1 MALVCVLCYRGI
13 RISESGKLFV
23 ESGILGF
30 GIRIQLTIG
39 IQNPSSTD
47 KDWDPVPGI
56 RNPRVESSI
65 DVLSEFHVWWENP
78 LTIFYVRLNRPES
91 CLKQSKVI
99 TVLSNT
105 NNGSHS
111 FAFSLAD
118 LLLIFDFRPTSPPRN
133 KTSESFE
140 VFGPPHIHPDLLREV
155 YSILEQLLP
164 AVQRNLYEDV
174 DGQKAADSNSPDHE
188 ESPLLPSSVKMHR
201 KAVTSDKN
209 IILIRNHFDR
219 ADLVNLSSEIDFDL
233 KYSDSAFIN
242 KSNGMITESR
252 AYFSEELNFGEPIHS
267 NSSSD
272 VRSLKVAMT
281 SLVTL
286 IELPNYFE
294 QAESERV
301 KVHLF
306 VSLSL
311 PKSKST
317 FSVKETRKVQTG
329 RAVSNLTL
337 SPSETPLA
345 NQTYNSTNSSSIL
358 LTRSRRSTNL
368 AFDYSSTL
376 FQKKVLGIMV
386 KVTARYKVQEG
397 VSVRETVVLHIG
409 KFDRKLIDKEY
420 PWSQLQR
427 QQPSRNSYSWSTS
440 IVSAFS
446 LYWYTFIQ
454 RVLTKLSFNI

>member
-1 MALVCVLCYRGI
+1 M
-13 RISESGKLFV
+13 
-23 ESGILGF
+23 
-30 GIRIQLTIG
+30 
-39 IQNPSSTD
+39 
-47 KDWDPVPGI
+47 
-56 RNPRVESSI
+56 
-65 DVLSEFHVWWENP
+65 
-78 LTIFYVRLNRPES
+78 
-91 CLKQSKVI
+91 
-99 TVLSNT
+99 
-105 NNGSHS
+105 
-111 FAFSLAD
+111 AD
-118 LLLIFDFRPTSPPRN
+118 LLLIFDFRPTSSERN

-140 VFGPPHIHPDLLREV
+140 VFGPRHIHPDLLREI

-174 DGQKAADSNSPDHE
+174 DGQKAADSNSPNHE

-209 IILIRNHFDR
+209 IVLIRNHFDR

-252 AYFSEELNFGEPIHS
+252 SYFSEELNFGEPIHS

-281 SLVTL
+281 SLITI

-311 PKSKST
+311 PRAKST
-317 FSVKETRKVQTG
+317 FSLKETRKVQTG

-337 SPSETPLA
+337 TPSENPLV
-345 NQTYNSTNSSSIL
+345 NQTLYNSNNSSSTL
-358 LTRSRRSTNL
+358 LTRSRRSTKL
-368 AFDYSSTL
+368 DFDKTYTL
-376 FQKKVLGIMV
+376 FQKKVLGINV
-386 KVTARYKVQEG
+386 KAIARYKVQED
-397 VSVRETVVLHIG
+397 VKVRETVVLYIG
-409 KFDRKLIDKEY
+409 RFDTTLFDRAY
-420 PWSQLQR
+420 TWSQLK
-427 QQPSRNSYSWSTS
+427 QQKPLRWSYSWSKTFVSASSLFWHTS
-440 IVSAFS
+440 IK
-446 LYWYTFIQ
+446 
-454 RVLTKLSFNI
+454 RVLVNPQR

>member
-1 MALVCVLCYRGI
+1 MKHR
-13 RISESGKLFV
+13 
-23 ESGILGF
+23 
-30 GIRIQLTIG
+30 
-39 IQNPSSTD
+39 
-47 KDWDPVPGI
+47 
-56 RNPRVESSI
+56 
-65 DVLSEFHVWWENP
+65 
-78 LTIFYVRLNRPES
+78 
-91 CLKQSKVI
+91 
-99 TVLSNT
+99 
-105 NNGSHS
+105 SHS
-111 FAFSLAD
+111 IAFSLAD
-118 LLLIFDFRPTSPPRN
+118 LLLIFDFRPTSPARN
-133 KTSESFE
+133 KTRGSFE
-140 VFGPPHIHPDLLREV
+140 VFGPRHIHPDLLREV
-155 YSILEQLLP
+155 YSIVEQLLP

-209 IILIRNHFDR
+209 IVLIRNHFDR

-252 AYFSEELNFGEPIHS
+252 SYFSEELNFGEPIHS

-281 SLVTL
+281 SLITI

-311 PKSKST
+311 PKAKST

-337 SPSETPLA
+337 TPSENPLV
-345 NQTYNSTNSSSIL
+345 NQTLYNSNNSSSTL
-358 LTRSRRSTNL
+358 LTRSRRSTKL
-368 AFDYSSTL
+368 DFDKTYTL
-376 FQKKVLGIMV
+376 FQKKVLGINV
-386 KVTARYKVQEG
+386 KAIAGYKVQEG
-397 VSVRETVVLHIG
+397 VIVRETVVLYIG
-409 KFDRKLIDKEY
+409 RFDTTLFDRAY
-420 PWSQLQR
+420 TWSQLK
-427 QQPSRNSYSWSTS
+427 QQKPLRWSYSWSKPFVSASSLFWYTS
-440 IVSAFS
+440 IK
-446 LYWYTFIQ
+446 
-454 RVLTKLSFNI
+454 RVLVNPQR

>member
-1 MALVCVLCYRGI
+1 M
-13 RISESGKLFV
+13 
-23 ESGILGF
+23 
-30 GIRIQLTIG
+30 
-39 IQNPSSTD
+39 
-47 KDWDPVPGI
+47 
-56 RNPRVESSI
+56 
-65 DVLSEFHVWWENP
+65 
-78 LTIFYVRLNRPES
+78 
-91 CLKQSKVI
+91 
-99 TVLSNT
+99 
-105 NNGSHS
+105 
-111 FAFSLAD
+111 AD
-118 LLLIFDFRPTSPPRN
+118 LLLIFDFRPTSSERN

-140 VFGPPHIHPDLLREV
+140 VFGPRHIHPDLLREI

-174 DGQKAADSNSPDHE
+174 DGQKAADSNSPNHE

-209 IILIRNHFDR
+209 IVLIRNHFDR

-252 AYFSEELNFGEPIHS
+252 SYFSEELNFGEPIHS

-281 SLVTL
+281 SLITI

-311 PKSKST
+311 PRAKST
-317 FSVKETRKVQTG
+317 FSLKETRKVQTG

-337 SPSETPLA
+337 TPSENPLV
-345 NQTYNSTNSSSIL
+345 NQTLYNSNNSSSTL
-358 LTRSRRSTNL
+358 LTRSRRSTKL
-368 AFDYSSTL
+368 DFDKTYTL
-376 FQKKVLGIMV
+376 FQKKVLGINV
-386 KVTARYKVQEG
+386 KAIARYKVQEG
-397 VSVRETVVLHIG
+397 VKVRETVVLYIG
-409 KFDRKLIDKEY
+409 RFDTTLFDRAY
-420 PWSQLQR
+420 TWSQLK
-427 QQPSRNSYSWSTS
+427 QQKPLRWSYSWSKSFVSASSLFWHTS
-440 IVSAFS
+440 IK
-446 LYWYTFIQ
+446 
-454 RVLTKLSFNI
+454 RVLVNPQR

>member
-1 MALVCVLCYRGI
+1 M
-13 RISESGKLFV
+13 
-23 ESGILGF
+23 
-30 GIRIQLTIG
+30 
-39 IQNPSSTD
+39 
-47 KDWDPVPGI
+47 
-56 RNPRVESSI
+56 
-65 DVLSEFHVWWENP
+65 
-78 LTIFYVRLNRPES
+78 
-91 CLKQSKVI
+91 
-99 TVLSNT
+99 
-105 NNGSHS
+105 
-111 FAFSLAD
+111 
-118 LLLIFDFRPTSPPRN
+118 
-133 KTSESFE
+133 
-140 VFGPPHIHPDLLREV
+140 
-155 YSILEQLLP
+155 
-164 AVQRNLYEDV
+164 QRNLYEDV

-209 IILIRNHFDR
+209 IVLIRNHFDR
-219 ADLVNLSSEIDFDL
+219 SDLVNLSSEIDFDL

-281 SLVTL
+281 SLVTI

-311 PKSKST
+311 PKAKST

-329 RAVSNLTL
+329 HAVANLTIR
-337 SPSETPLA
+337 PSENPLA

-368 AFDYSSTL
+368 DFDYSYPL
-376 FQKKVLGIMV
+376 FRKKVLGIMV
-386 KVTARYKVQEG
+386 KAIARYKVQEG
-397 VSVRETVVLHIG
+397 VEVRETVVLYIGRFHITL
-409 KFDRKLIDKEY
+409 FDRAY
-420 PWSQLQR
+420 TWSQLER
-427 QQPSRNSYSWSTS
+427 QKPPSWSYSWSETF
-440 IVSAFS
+440 VSASS
-446 LYWYTFIQ
+446 LFWYTFIK
-454 RVLTKLSFNI
+454 RVLVNPQR

>member
-1 MALVCVLCYRGI
+1 M
-13 RISESGKLFV
+13 
-23 ESGILGF
+23 
-30 GIRIQLTIG
+30 
-39 IQNPSSTD
+39 
-47 KDWDPVPGI
+47 
-56 RNPRVESSI
+56 
-65 DVLSEFHVWWENP
+65 
-78 LTIFYVRLNRPES
+78 
-91 CLKQSKVI
+91 
-99 TVLSNT
+99 
-105 NNGSHS
+105 
-111 FAFSLAD
+111 AD
-118 LLLIFDFRPTSPPRN
+118 LLLIFDFRPTSSERN

-140 VFGPPHIHPDLLREV
+140 VFGPRHIHPDLLREI

-174 DGQKAADSNSPDHE
+174 DGQKAADSNSPNHE

-209 IILIRNHFDR
+209 IVLIRNHFDR

-252 AYFSEELNFGEPIHS
+252 SYFSEELNFGEPIHS

-281 SLVTL
+281 SLITI

-311 PKSKST
+311 PRAKST
-317 FSVKETRKVQTG
+317 FSLKETRKVQTG

-337 SPSETPLA
+337 TPSENPLVTG
-345 NQTYNSTNSSSIL
+345 QTLYNSNNSSSTL
-358 LTRSRRSTNL
+358 LTRSRRSTKL
-368 AFDYSSTL
+368 DFDKTYTL
-376 FQKKVLGIMV
+376 FQKKVLGINV
-386 KVTARYKVQEG
+386 KAIARYKVQEG
-397 VSVRETVVLHIG
+397 VKVRETVVLYIG
-409 KFDRKLIDKEY
+409 RFDTTLFDRAY
-420 PWSQLQR
+420 TWSQLK
-427 QQPSRNSYSWSTS
+427 QQKPLRWSYSWSKTFVSASSLFWHTS
-440 IVSAFS
+440 IK
-446 LYWYTFIQ
+446 
-454 RVLTKLSFNI
+454 RVLVNPQR

>member
-1 MALVCVLCYRGI
+1 MRKPLNHFLRSA
-13 RISESGKLFV
+13 ESPRKL
-23 ESGILGF
+23 
-30 GIRIQLTIG
+30 
-39 IQNPSSTD
+39 P
-47 KDWDPVPGI
+47 
-56 RNPRVESSI
+56 
-65 DVLSEFHVWWENP
+65 
-78 LTIFYVRLNRPES
+78 
-91 CLKQSKVI
+91 KQSKVI

-118 LLLIFDFRPTSPPRN
+118 SLLIFYFRPTSPPRN

-209 IILIRNHFDR
+209 IVLIRNHFDR

-317 FSVKETRKVQTG
+317 FSVKETGKVQTG

-337 SPSETPLA
+337 SPSENPLA

-427 QQPSRNSYSWSTS
+427 QQPSRNSFSWSTS

-446 LYWYTFIQ
+446 LFWYTFIR

>member
-1 MALVCVLCYRGI
+1 MA
-13 RISESGKLFV
+13 
-23 ESGILGF
+23 
-30 GIRIQLTIG
+30 
-39 IQNPSSTD
+39 N
-47 KDWDPVPGI
+47 
-56 RNPRVESSI
+56 
-65 DVLSEFHVWWENP
+65 
-78 LTIFYVRLNRPES
+78 
-91 CLKQSKVI
+91 
-99 TVLSNT
+99 
-105 NNGSHS
+105 
-111 FAFSLAD
+111 
-118 LLLIFDFRPTSPPRN
+118 LLLIFDFRPTSPTRN

-140 VFGPPHIHPDLLREV
+140 VFGPQHIHPDLLREV

-174 DGQKAADSNSPDHE
+174 DGQKVADSNSPDHE
-188 ESPLLPSSVKMHR
+188 DSPLLPSSVKMHR

-209 IILIRNHFDR
+209 IVLIRNHFDR

-267 NSSSD
+267 NGSSD

-281 SLVTL
+281 SLVTI

-311 PKSKST
+311 PKAKRT

-337 SPSETPLA
+337 TPSENPLV
-345 NQTYNSTNSSSIL
+345 NQTYNSNNSSSTL
-358 LTRSRRSTNL
+358 VTRSRRSTKFD
-368 AFDYSSTL
+368 FDYSNTL

-386 KVTARYKVQEG
+386 KVTARCKVQEG

-409 KFDRKLIDKEY
+409 KSYIEIFNEEFT
-420 PWSQLQR
+420 WSQLQR
-427 QQPSRNSYSWSTS
+427 QQPSNNSYSLGTS
-440 IVSAFS
+440 IVSACS
-446 LYWYTFIQ
+446 LFWYTFIK

>member
-1 MALVCVLCYRGI
+1 MH
-13 RISESGKLFV
+13 
-23 ESGILGF
+23 
-30 GIRIQLTIG
+30 
-39 IQNPSSTD
+39 
-47 KDWDPVPGI
+47 VP
-56 RNPRVESSI
+56 
-65 DVLSEFHVWWENP
+65 SEFLVWGENP
-78 LTIFYVRLNRPES
+78 LTIFYNRLNRPQN
-91 CLKQSKVI
+91 CLKQPKVT

-105 NNGSHS
+105 NYRSHS

-118 LLLIFDFRPTSPPRN
+118 LLLIFDFRPTSPARN
-133 KTSESFE
+133 KTSESFD
-140 VFGPPHIHPDLLREV
+140 VFGPRHIPPDLLREV
-155 YSILEQLLP
+155 YCILEQLLP

-174 DGQKAADSNSPDHE
+174 DGQRAADSNSPDHE
-188 ESPLLPSSVKMHR
+188 ESHLLPGSVKMHR
-201 KAVTSDKN
+201 QAVTSDKKVV
-209 IILIRNHFDR
+209 LIKNHFDR

-272 VRSLKVAMT
+272 VKSLKVAMT
-281 SLVTL
+281 SLVTI

-306 VSLSL
+306 LSLSL

-317 FSVKETRKVQTG
+317 FSVKETRKVQRG

-337 SPSETPLA
+337 TPSENPLV
-345 NQTYNSTNSSSIL
+345 NQMSNSTNSSSIL

-368 AFDYSSTL
+368 AFDSSYTL
-376 FQKKVLGIMV
+376 FQKRVLGINV
-386 KVTARYKVQEG
+386 KAVATYKVQEG
-397 VSVRETVVLHIG
+397 VKVRETVVLHIG
-409 KFDRKLIDKEY
+409 RFDKKLIDEEHT
-420 PWSQLQR
+420 WSHLQR

-440 IVSAFS
+440 IVSACS
-446 LYWYTFIQ
+446 LSWYTFVK
-454 RVLTKLSFNI
+454 RELTKSSFNI

>member
-1 MALVCVLCYRGI
+1 M
-13 RISESGKLFV
+13 
-23 ESGILGF
+23 
-30 GIRIQLTIG
+30 
-39 IQNPSSTD
+39 
-47 KDWDPVPGI
+47 
-56 RNPRVESSI
+56 
-65 DVLSEFHVWWENP
+65 
-78 LTIFYVRLNRPES
+78 
-91 CLKQSKVI
+91 
-99 TVLSNT
+99 
-105 NNGSHS
+105 
-111 FAFSLAD
+111 AD
-118 LLLIFDFRPTSPPRN
+118 LLLIFDFRPTSSERN

-140 VFGPPHIHPDLLREV
+140 VFGPRHIHPDLLREI

-174 DGQKAADSNSPDHE
+174 DGQKAADLNSPNHE

-252 AYFSEELNFGEPIHS
+252 SYFSEELNFGEPIHS

-311 PKSKST
+311 PRAKST
-317 FSVKETRKVQTG
+317 FSLKETRKVQTG

-337 SPSETPLA
+337 TPSENPLV
-345 NQTYNSTNSSSIL
+345 NQTLYNSNNSSSTL
-358 LTRSRRSTNL
+358 LTRSRRSTKL
-368 AFDYSSTL
+368 DFDKTYTL
-376 FQKKVLGIMV
+376 FQKKVLGINV
-386 KVTARYKVQEG
+386 KAIARYKVQEG
-397 VSVRETVVLHIG
+397 VKVRETVVLYIG
-409 KFDRKLIDKEY
+409 RFDTTLFDRAY
-420 PWSQLQR
+420 TWSQLK
-427 QQPSRNSYSWSTS
+427 QQKPLRWSYSWSKTFVSASSLFWHTS
-440 IVSAFS
+440 IK
-446 LYWYTFIQ
+446 
-454 RVLTKLSFNI
+454 RVLVNPQR

>member
-1 MALVCVLCYRGI
+1 M
-13 RISESGKLFV
+13 
-23 ESGILGF
+23 
-30 GIRIQLTIG
+30 
-39 IQNPSSTD
+39 
-47 KDWDPVPGI
+47 
-56 RNPRVESSI
+56 
-65 DVLSEFHVWWENP
+65 
-78 LTIFYVRLNRPES
+78 
-91 CLKQSKVI
+91 
-99 TVLSNT
+99 
-105 NNGSHS
+105 
-111 FAFSLAD
+111 AD
-118 LLLIFDFRPTSPPRN
+118 LLLIFDFRPTSSERN

-140 VFGPPHIHPDLLREV
+140 VFGPRHIHPDLLREI

-174 DGQKAADSNSPDHE
+174 DGQKAADSNSPNHE

-209 IILIRNHFDR
+209 IVLIRNHFDR

-252 AYFSEELNFGEPIHS
+252 SYFSEELNFGEPIHS

-281 SLVTL
+281 SLITI

-311 PKSKST
+311 PKAKST
-317 FSVKETRKVQTG
+317 FSLKETRKVQTG

-337 SPSETPLA
+337 TPSENPLV
-345 NQTYNSTNSSSIL
+345 NQTLYNSNNSSSTL
-358 LTRSRRSTNL
+358 LTRSRRSTKL
-368 AFDYSSTL
+368 DFDKTYTL
-376 FQKKVLGIMV
+376 FQKKVLGINV
-386 KVTARYKVQEG
+386 KAIARYKVQEG
-397 VSVRETVVLHIG
+397 VKVRETVVLYIG
-409 KFDRKLIDKEY
+409 RFDTTLFDRAY
-420 PWSQLQR
+420 TWSQLK
-427 QQPSRNSYSWSTS
+427 QQKPLRWSYSWSKTFVSASSLFWHTS
-440 IVSAFS
+440 IK
-446 LYWYTFIQ
+446 
-454 RVLTKLSFNI
+454 RVLVNPQR

>member
-1 MALVCVLCYRGI
+1 M
-13 RISESGKLFV
+13 
-23 ESGILGF
+23 
-30 GIRIQLTIG
+30 
-39 IQNPSSTD
+39 
-47 KDWDPVPGI
+47 
-56 RNPRVESSI
+56 
-65 DVLSEFHVWWENP
+65 
-78 LTIFYVRLNRPES
+78 
-91 CLKQSKVI
+91 
-99 TVLSNT
+99 
-105 NNGSHS
+105 
-111 FAFSLAD
+111 
-118 LLLIFDFRPTSPPRN
+118 
-133 KTSESFE
+133 
-140 VFGPPHIHPDLLREV
+140 
-155 YSILEQLLP
+155 
-164 AVQRNLYEDV
+164 QRNLYEDV

-209 IILIRNHFDR
+209 IVLIRNHFDR

-301 KVHLF
+301 KVNLF

-329 RAVSNLTL
+329 RAVSNSTL
-337 SPSETPLA
+337 SPSENPLA

-446 LYWYTFIQ
+446 LFWYTFIR

>member
-1 MALVCVLCYRGI
+1 M
-13 RISESGKLFV
+13 
-23 ESGILGF
+23 
-30 GIRIQLTIG
+30 
-39 IQNPSSTD
+39 
-47 KDWDPVPGI
+47 
-56 RNPRVESSI
+56 
-65 DVLSEFHVWWENP
+65 
-78 LTIFYVRLNRPES
+78 
-91 CLKQSKVI
+91 
-99 TVLSNT
+99 
-105 NNGSHS
+105 
-111 FAFSLAD
+111 AD
-118 LLLIFDFRPTSPPRN
+118 LLLIFDFRPTSSERN

-140 VFGPPHIHPDLLREV
+140 VFGPRHIHPDLLREI

-174 DGQKAADSNSPDHE
+174 DGQKAADSNSPNHE

-209 IILIRNHFDR
+209 IVLIRNHFDR

-252 AYFSEELNFGEPIHS
+252 SYFSEELNFGEPIHS

-281 SLVTL
+281 SLITI

-311 PKSKST
+311 PRAKST
-317 FSVKETRKVQTG
+317 FSLKETRKVQTG

-337 SPSETPLA
+337 TPSENPLV
-345 NQTYNSTNSSSIL
+345 NQTLYNSNNSSSTL
-358 LTRSRRSTNL
+358 LTRSRRSTKL
-368 AFDYSSTL
+368 DFDKTYTL
-376 FQKKVLGIMV
+376 FQKKVLGINV
-386 KVTARYKVQEG
+386 KAIARYKVQEG
-397 VSVRETVVLHIG
+397 VKVRETVVLYIG
-409 KFDRKLIDKEY
+409 RFDTTLFDRAY
-420 PWSQLQR
+420 TWSQLK
-427 QQPSRNSYSWSTS
+427 QQKPLRWSYSWSKTF
-440 IVSAFS
+440 VSASS
-446 LYWYTFIQ
+446 LFWHTFIK
-454 RVLTKLSFNI
+454 RVLVNPQR

>member
-1 MALVCVLCYRGI
+1 M
-13 RISESGKLFV
+13 
-23 ESGILGF
+23 
-30 GIRIQLTIG
+30 
-39 IQNPSSTD
+39 
-47 KDWDPVPGI
+47 
-56 RNPRVESSI
+56 
-65 DVLSEFHVWWENP
+65 
-78 LTIFYVRLNRPES
+78 
-91 CLKQSKVI
+91 
-99 TVLSNT
+99 
-105 NNGSHS
+105 
-111 FAFSLAD
+111 AD
-118 LLLIFDFRPTSPPRN
+118 LLLIFDFRPTSSERN

-140 VFGPPHIHPDLLREV
+140 VFGPRHIHPDLLREI

-201 KAVTSDKN
+201 KAVTTDKN
-209 IILIRNHFDR
+209 IVLIRNHFDR

-252 AYFSEELNFGEPIHS
+252 SYFSEELNFGEPIHS

-281 SLVTL
+281 SLITI

-311 PKSKST
+311 PKAKST

-329 RAVSNLTL
+329 RAVSNSTIR
-337 SPSETPLA
+337 PSENPLA

-368 AFDYSSTL
+368 DFDYSYPL
-376 FQKKVLGIMV
+376 FRKKVLGIMV
-386 KVTARYKVQEG
+386 KAIARYKVQEG
-397 VSVRETVVLHIG
+397 VKVRVTVVLYIGRFHITL
-409 KFDRKLIDKEY
+409 FYRAY
-420 PWSQLQR
+420 SWSQLK
-427 QQPSRNSYSWSTS
+427 QQKPLSWSNSWSKTF
-440 IVSAFS
+440 VSASS
-446 LYWYTFIQ
+446 LFWYTFIKNRRFFTLFKRGKSSPYCGSILDKIKDKQ
-454 RVLTKLSFNI
+454 IRRMKI